1 MSIILNTMTL
11 LFIKILS
18 GFNGGKMDI
27 IIGYKVVGERQD
39 GSYIE
44 GDVFTKEYDAHY
56 ELSKLSIEFPT
67 NEYWVEYEWGE
78 H

>member
-1 MSIILNTMTL
+1 
-11 LFIKILS
+11 
-18 GFNGGKMDI
+18 MDI